1 MFYVSRKVGKKYGVI
16 DTNDGVEEFYTIKAL
31 KEFIDSGVQIRGVDY
46 IYRKLVITPVSV
58 VETKNLAAKNRIVS
72 GTSTGIDGFDLKF
85 EGDKVIALPLT
96 DEFFEYANKNS
107 KNNGFVLNIPDM
119 VTHLSDK
126 FFNPRNSN
134 HYSTNYSIILP
145 SSLVEIGGSALS
157 SHLIGSVSIN
167 SNITRVCSGDIS
179 GSLRLSRSILKN
191 GVFHV
196 RCLEKD
202 SLFLHS
208 IQYLSLPDIEYL
220 SKGAI
225 NFNNYRN
232 NLIVHLG
239 NRLVKLYN
247 FVNPFYYLFSSKSR
261 VSVSKALMNRATIV
275 YLDDNCILDDINMS
289 IDDDDGRYCLFTS
302 RRDSIYLSSYILV
315 MSSRLYK
322 RLESLL
328 YSHDLHCE
336 IGVAIGVVTYENEQG
351 REWLEQN
358 LDIACQHH
366 KKYFKTYLDEPDLGT
381 VKRLELK

>member
-1 MFYVSRKVGKKYGVI
+1 MFYVSRKVGRKYGVI

-31 KEFIDSGVQIRGVDY
+31 KEFIDNGVQIRGVEY
-46 IYRKLVITPVSV
+46 ICKRLVITPISI
-58 VETKNLAAKNRIVS
+58 VENRNSAAKNRVVS

-96 DEFFEYANKNS
+96 DKFFEYTNKNS

-126 FFNPRNSN
+126 FFNPRNIS
-134 HYSTNYSIILP
+134 HYNTNYSVILP

-157 SHLIGSVSIN
+157 SYLISSISIN

-179 GSLRLSRSILKN
+179 GSLRLSRNTLRN

-208 IQYLSLPDIEYL
+208 IQYLNLPDIEYL
-220 SKGAI
+220 SEGAI
-225 NFNNYRN
+225 TFNEYRD

-239 NRLVKLYN
+239 NHLVKLYN
-247 FVNPFYYLFSSKSR
+247 FVNPFYYSKPKCSI
-261 VSVSKALMNRATIV
+261 SKILMNRATIV
-275 YLDDNCILDDINMS
+275 YLDDNCMLDDINMS
-289 IDDDDGRYCLFTS
+289 TDRFQGFLYDGFL
-302 RRDSIYLSSYILV
+302 LSSYILV

-322 RLESLL
+322 RLEKLL
-328 YSHDLHCE
+328 YLHDLHCE
-336 IGVAIGVVTYENEQG
+336 VKIAIGVITYENEQG
-351 REWLEQN
+351 LAWLEQN
-358 LDIACQHH
+358 LCTACQHH
-366 KKYFKTYLDEPDLGT
+366 KKYFRTYLDESDLGT
-381 VKRLELK
+381 VKRLALK

>member
-1 MFYVSRKVGKKYGVI
+1 M
-16 DTNDGVEEFYTIKAL
+16 
-31 KEFIDSGVQIRGVDY
+31 
-46 IYRKLVITPVSV
+46 
-58 VETKNLAAKNRIVS
+58 AAKNRIVS

-96 DEFFEYANKNS
+96 DKFFEYANRNS

-126 FFNPRNSN
+126 FFNPRNSS
-134 HYSTNYSIILP
+134 HYNTNYSVILP
-145 SSLVEIGGSALS
+145 SSLVEIGVSALS
-157 SHLIGSVSIN
+157 SHLISSISIN

-179 GSLRLSRSILKN
+179 GSLRLSRNTLRN

-208 IQYLSLPDIEYL
+208 IQYLNLPDIEYL
-220 SKGAI
+220 AEGAI
-225 NFNNYRN
+225 NFNNYRD

-239 NRLVKLYN
+239 NHLVKLYN
-247 FVNPFYYLFSSKSR
+247 FVNPFYYSFNPKPKFSI
-261 VSVSKALMNRATIV
+261 SKALMNRATIV

-289 IDDDDGRYCLFTS
+289 IDDDGRYCLFTS
-302 RRDSIYLSSYILV
+302 RKDSIYLSSYILV
-315 MSSRLYK
+315 MSSKLYK
-322 RLESLL
+322 RLENLL
-328 YSHDLHCE
+328 YFHDLHSE
-336 IGVAIGVVTYENEQG
+336 IGIAIGVVTYENEQG
-351 REWLEQN
+351 LDWLEQN

-366 KKYFKTYLDEPDLGT
+366 KRYFKTYLDEPDLGT

>member
-16 DTNDGVEEFYTIKAL
+16 DTIDGVEEFYTIKAL

-96 DEFFEYANKNS
+96 DEFFEYVNKNS
-107 KNNGFVLNIPDM
+107 KNNGFVLNIPDI

-126 FFNPRNSN
+126 FFNPRNNN

-157 SHLIGSVSIN
+157 SHLISSISIN

-179 GSLRLSRSILKN
+179 ESLRLSRSTLKN

-202 SLFLHS
+202 SLFLS
-208 IQYLSLPDIEYL
+208 NIQYLSLPDIEYL

-225 NFNNYRN
+225 NFNNYRD

-239 NRLVKLYN
+239 NHLVKLYN
-247 FVNPFYYLFSSKSR
+247 FVNPFYFSFNSKLK

-289 IDDDDGRYCLFTS
+289 IDDDGGRYCL
-302 RRDSIYLSSYILV
+302 DSIYLSSYILV

-322 RLESLL
+322 RLENLL
-328 YSHDLHCE
+328 YFHDLHSE
-336 IGVAIGVVTYENEQG
+336 IGIAIGVVTYENEQG
-351 REWLEQN
+351 LDWLEQN

-366 KKYFKTYLDEPDLGT
+366 KRYFKTYLDEPDLGT

>member
-16 DTNDGVEEFYTIKAL
+16 DTIDGVEEFYSIKAI
-31 KEFIDSGVQIRGVDY
+31 KEFIGSGVQIRGVDY

-96 DEFFEYANKNS
+96 DKFFEYANKNS

-126 FFNPRNSN
+126 FFNPRNNN

-157 SHLIGSVSIN
+157 SHLISSISIN

-179 GSLRLSRSILKN
+179 ESLRLSRSTLKN

-202 SLFLHS
+202 SLFLS
-208 IQYLSLPDIEYL
+208 NIQYLSLPDIEYL

-225 NFNNYRN
+225 NFNNYRD

-239 NRLVKLYN
+239 NHLVKLYN
-247 FVNPFYYLFSSKSR
+247 FVNPFYYSFNPKPKCSISKT
-261 VSVSKALMNRATIV
+261 LMNRATIV

-289 IDDDDGRYCLFTS
+289 IDDDEGRFSLFTS
-302 RRDSIYLSSYILV
+302 RKDSTYLSSYIFV

-322 RLESLL
+322 RLEKLL
-328 YSHDLHCE
+328 YFHDLHCE
-336 IGVAIGVVTYENEQG
+336 VGVAIGVVTYENEQG
-351 REWLEQN
+351 LDWLEQN
-358 LDIACQHH
+358 LSIACQHH
-366 KKYFKTYLDEPDLGT
+366 KKYYKTYLDEPDLGT